1 MNNTLMSLRE
11 REAQQNVAVITAPN
25 TSFPALSLIH
35 VLIFIRMGGGGFEKW
50 PQAGKMLLN

>member
-11 REAQQNVAVITAPN
+11 REAQQNVAVISAPN

-35 VLIFIRMGGGGFEKW
+35 VLIFIRTGGGFEKW
-50 PQAGKMLLN
+50 PQAAKMLLN